1 MPHEQQSLPVLG
13 AAGSGASQPLNSSR
27 HLLLAAFGCVP
38 RDSVSR
44 LLTLFVSTAE
54 ERKFT
59 FTCHGEP
66 RRPHGPLGA
75 TTLHQSVW
83 RWNQPAEEG
92 GQPSIGTPEGIPRT
106 AVDAAQLGWEE
117 KGSHL
122 PDARVETGAWP
133 WRHGFI
139 LRTGSCSCPA
149 SLRLL
154 FCGPLAKRYSL
165 HHEAVGLGPQQP
177 DLAASPSTDVMGPR
191 LGAQKVRLTTSICHR
206 APSLHFQARLL
217 HGPRETSP
225 HALLSILTSATA
237 PTLPVPGTRASL
249 SCPLCPSK
257 SHSPSQA
264 QGPSLEST
272 ALSLR
277 GRDGPSLRFR
287 TLFVLRFHRWSR
299 WSKMPA
305 VHGDTV

>member
-1 MPHEQQSLPVLG
+1 MPGCIHGKGCVLPVISPPLRRLVRARPALMRFRKVRPDEAITKSSMMPHEQQSLPVLG

-154 FCGPLAKRYSL
+154 FCGPLAK
-165 HHEAVGLGPQQP
+165 
-177 DLAASPSTDVMGPR
+177 
-191 LGAQKVRLTTSICHR
+191 
-206 APSLHFQARLL
+206 
-217 HGPRETSP
+217 
-225 HALLSILTSATA
+225 
-237 PTLPVPGTRASL
+237 
-249 SCPLCPSK
+249 
-257 SHSPSQA
+257 
-264 QGPSLEST
+264 
-272 ALSLR
+272 
-277 GRDGPSLRFR
+277 
-287 TLFVLRFHRWSR
+287 
-299 WSKMPA
+299 
-305 VHGDTV
+305 